1 MLAGAQDQDE
11 DPFGRVVGRGGH
23 QCNTYLLQGSWKLGL
38 LGGISSVGAPGYYVR
53 SNGQSYGWRRLKENR
68 RKYFACCKTGISE
81 NNVARPAENWMDQRV
96 KNLVCFKA
104 TEIQPA
110 GNNH

>member
-1 MLAGAQDQDE
+1 MQVPRIRTKIHLAGWQVEGVTNAIPVSCRDHGNWASSE
-11 DPFGRVVGRGGH
+11 ELAVWV
-23 QCNTYLLQGSWKLGL
+23 LLVTTLG
-38 LGGISSVGAPGYYVR
+38 AM
-53 SNGQSYGWRRLKENR
+53 GQSYGWRRLKENR